1 VRRGA
6 FTVALIWEF
15 VVALII
21 AHRGEGDLR
30 WATIRRRLRVN
41 APLDRRTGDACRKPW
56 WWLAPLVILHFAG
69 ALFIS
74 GMLDELSVRIL
85 LFLAPPGEG

>member
-30 WATIRRRLRVN
+30 WATIRRRL
-41 APLDRRTGDACRKPW
+41 
-56 WWLAPLVILHFAG
+56 LHFAG
-69 ALFIS
+69 ALYIS
-74 GMLDELSVRIL
+74 GVLDELSVRIL